1 MTIFG
6 KNPQSVEP
14 SSPSYPSPTSSTPA
28 SSSSTSTPAPA
39 PVAHPAA
46 VSPAPRPVTASS
58 KTLIGSGSR
67 VVGDLISDEDV
78 MLDGQIEGKIRAER
92 LVTIGAGGELEGDVQ
107 ARSVIVGGKV
117 RGQILASERAEL
129 SATAVVHGSVQAPK
143 IIIAEGAHLQG
154 NVAMSIGGEVAAAP
168 VPRKSEG

>member
-6 KNPQSVEP
+6 KNPQGVEP
-14 SSPSYPSPTSSTPA
+14 SSPSVVPVAPL
-28 SSSSTSTPAPA
+28 SSSSSPSPFPGA
-39 PVAHPAA
+39 
-46 VSPAPRPVTASS
+46 SPAPRPVSASS
-58 KTLIGSGSR
+58 KTVIGSGSR
-67 VVGDLISDEDV
+67 LIGDLISDEDV

-92 LVTIGAGGELEGDVQ
+92 MVTIGSGGELEGDVQ
-107 ARSVIVGGKV
+107 ARSVLVGGKV

-154 NVAMSIGGEVAAAP
+154 NVAMSIGAEAAAMP
-168 VPRKSEG
+168 APRKSEGS